1 MTAPDNE
8 TLPFSPAVNE
18 CSGGQGCRLF
28 YFIPPPPRYFLS
40 LLICLINFF
49 FFFGFSLP
57 LLPSLPFPC
66 LPSCFCSYLC
76 LSRWCSENVI
86 RCLDAG

>member
-40 LLICLINFF
+40 LLICLIIIFF
-49 FFFGFSLP
+49 WFLPPPPSLSALP
-57 LLPSLPFPC
+57 LPSLLLLQLFV
-66 LPSCFCSYLC
+66 

>member
-28 YFIPPPPRYFLS
+28 YFILPPPPPHPV
-40 LLICLINFF
+40 I
-49 FFFGFSLP
+49 SLP
-57 LLPSLPFPC
+57 A
-66 LPSCFCSYLC
+66 YLF
-76 LSRWCSENVI
+76 N
-86 RCLDAG
+86 

>member
-28 YFIPPPPRYFLS
+28 YFIPPPPPRYFLS
-40 LLICLINFF
+40 LLICLINYYFF
-49 FFFGFSLP
+49 LVSPSPSFP
-57 LLPSLPFPC
+57 LCPSPAFPLASAAIC
-66 LPSCFCSYLC
+66 VEPLVL
-76 LSRWCSENVI
+76 
-86 RCLDAG
+86 

>member
-49 FFFGFSLP
+49 FLVSPSPSFP
-57 LLPSLPFPC
+57 LCPSPAFPLASAAIC
-66 LPSCFCSYLC
+66 VEPLVL
-76 LSRWCSENVI
+76 
-86 RCLDAG
+86 